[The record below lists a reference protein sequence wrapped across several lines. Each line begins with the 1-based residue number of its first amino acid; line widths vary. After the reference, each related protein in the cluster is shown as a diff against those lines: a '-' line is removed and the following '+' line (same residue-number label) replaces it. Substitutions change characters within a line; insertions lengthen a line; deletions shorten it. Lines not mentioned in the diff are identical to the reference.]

1 MQSALAVASWAKLSL
16 WCCSGKSTGPTRKA
30 AQLLAAEKGVGLS
43 HAILPPNDACSAL
56 LSVVASGCPAPP
68 CWVFRSRGHPS
79 KLLVLRPLVRCAKP
93 RNNSKS
99 TNLRTLP
106 KPQEK
111 ATPMTGILQN
121 YLPLVVFIAVAGVI
135 GLALL
140 IAPFLVAFQQ
150 PDPEKL
156 SAYECG
162 FNAFDD
168 ARMKFDVRFY
178 LVAILFII
186 FDLEVAFLFPWAV
199 AFGKLGATGFWSMVV
214 FLAVLTIGFAYEWK
228 KGALEW
234 D

>member
-1 MQSALAVASWAKLSL
+1 
-16 WCCSGKSTGPTRKA
+16 
-30 AQLLAAEKGVGLS
+30 
-43 HAILPPNDACSAL
+43 
-56 LSVVASGCPAPP
+56 
-68 CWVFRSRGHPS
+68 
-79 KLLVLRPLVRCAKP
+79 
-93 RNNSKS
+93 
-99 TNLRTLP
+99 
-106 KPQEK
+106 
-111 ATPMTGILQN
+111 MTGILQN
-121 YLPLVVFIAVAGVI
+121 YLPLMVFIGVAALI

-178 LVAILFII
+178 LVSILFII

-199 AFGKLGATGFWSMVV
+199 SLMKLPHEMAAFSFWSMMT
-214 FLAVLTIGFAYEWK
+214 FLGVLTVGFIYEWK

-234 D
+234 E